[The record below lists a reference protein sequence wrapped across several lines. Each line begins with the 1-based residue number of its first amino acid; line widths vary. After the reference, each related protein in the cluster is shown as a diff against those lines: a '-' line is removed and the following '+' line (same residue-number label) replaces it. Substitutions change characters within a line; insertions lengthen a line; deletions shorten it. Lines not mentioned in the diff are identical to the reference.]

1 MGNFIQELK
10 LTIRSLRKRP
20 SFSIVV
26 LLTLIVGIAACS
38 VVFTVVHS
46 VLLRPLPFRSPDR
59 IAVVPSINQDATGK
73 EQEYGSS
80 LSDFLDWRKRNRS
93 FEALVAMQPTEVAIT
108 GNGDPEQLEAGLI
121 SANLFDLL
129 GVRLHLGRSFRVQEE
144 VANSNV
150 VILSHGFWRR
160 RFGGRADVLGKSI
173 LVDGVVREIVGITP
187 PEFFLTAPAEAWL
200 PLDLSFPRSPRTPNR
215 GTAIAGRLRP
225 GVSFEQ
231 ATGEMQTITAQ
242 MAREF
247 PVNGGWSAKAL
258 PIREPFVR
266 DVKDILI
273 FLAASVAFLLVIVCV
288 NVANLV
294 LIRHMERRTEMVLRL
309 TLGAS
314 KIDLWKHSLYENILL
329 TIVAALFGLFIAKF
343 ALNPIV
349 SLSPVLGTS
358 PAGTRILNSVSL
370 DSRAVA
376 FTFTLSILIALT
388 LSMLPLLRLTG
399 TNLFNSLKSGAKGT
413 AGVFAERRF
422 QNIFV
427 IAQLSISFLLLI
439 AAMLTFQNF
448 HRFKGI
454 DPGFKVESLMTAKIA
469 LPATRYD
476 THEKRAEF
484 QTQLLETARSIPGVL
499 FASTTTRLPL
509 NEFGMTTIFDVD
521 GIPPVEGGFV
531 ANFRRIGAGYLE
543 TMKTPVLEGR
553 EFNANDSQQGMPVAI
568 VSRQMAK
575 RFWPGESAIGKRI
588 RRLSRIDAS
597 WRTVVGVVGDMKD
610 TSLSAGPELTL
621 YTPYAQ
627 GSIPAFHLVIRTS
640 QQPDL
645 IFGTLREKIRTLD
658 KDLPL
663 YKIATAEELFI
674 ESLSRP
680 RFAAYLLATFALLG
694 IFVALI
700 GVYGVVS
707 YSTNR
712 RVNEIGIRMAVG
724 AQQRSIIQLI
734 LEQSLRLS
742 LWGIL
747 FGLTA
752 ALILERSV
760 TTMWSAPGSVNLYL
774 GISAVMVLTGLIASF
789 IPAIRATRVD
799 PVIALRYE

>member
-1 MGNFIQELK
+1 MGNLIKELK

-20 SFSIVV
+20 SFTIVV

-46 VLLRPLPFRSPDR
+46 VLLRPLPFRSPER
-59 IAVVPSINQDATGK
+59 IAVVPSINEDATGK
-73 EQEYGSS
+73 EQEYGGS
-80 LSDFLDWRKRNRS
+80 LSDFLDWRDRNRS
-93 FEALVAMQPTEVAIT
+93 FEALVAMQPTEVAFT
-108 GNGDPEQLEAGLI
+108 GNGNPEQLEAGLI
-121 SANLFDLL
+121 SANLFDVL

-150 VILSHGFWRR
+150 IILSHGLWLR
-160 RFGGRADVLGKSI
+160 RFGGRADALGKTI
-173 LVDGVVREIVGITP
+173 LVDGVAQEIVGIVP
-187 PEFFLTAPAEAWL
+187 PEFFFTAPAEAWL
-200 PLDLSFPRSPRTPNR
+200 PLDLSFPRTPRTANR

-231 ATGEMQTITAQ
+231 ATGEMQTITSQ

-258 PIREPFVR
+258 PVREPFVR
-266 DVKDILI
+266 DIKDVLI

-314 KIDLWKHSLYENILL
+314 KFDLWKHSLYENILL
-329 TIVAALFGLFIAKF
+329 TLLAAFFGLIIAKF
-343 ALNPIV
+343 ALNPII

-376 FTFTLSILIALT
+376 FTFALSLFIALT
-388 LSMLPLLRLTG
+388 LSVFPLFRLKAV
-399 TNLFNSLKSGAKGT
+399 NLFDSLKSGAKGT

-454 DPGFKVESLMTAKIA
+454 DPGFKVESLMTARLA
-469 LPATRYD
+469 LPGTRYD

-484 QTQLLETARSIPGVL
+484 QTRLMETARSIPGVL
-499 FASTTTRLPL
+499 SASTTTRLPL
-509 NEFGMTTIFDVD
+509 NEFGMTTMFDVD

-531 ANFRRIGAGYLE
+531 ANFRRIGAGYFE

-553 EFNANDSQQGMPVAI
+553 ELNANDSQQGMPVAI
-568 VSRQMAK
+568 VSMEMAK

-588 RRLSRIDAS
+588 RRLSKIDPD

-627 GSIPAFHLVIRTS
+627 GSIPAFYVVIRTS
-640 QQPDL
+640 QEPDSA
-645 IFGTLREKIRTLD
+645 FAMLREKIGTLD

-663 YKIATAEELFI
+663 YKIATAQELFI
-674 ESLSRP
+674 ESISRP

-707 YSTNR
+707 YSTSR

-747 FGLTA
+747 FGLIA

-760 TTMWSAPGSVNLYL
+760 TTMWSAPGSVKLYL
-774 GISAVMVLTGLIASF
+774 GISAVMILTGLIASS

-799 PVIALRYE
+799 PVVALRYE